1 MSNSSSIK
9 PNKNLMF
16 WGVAALF
23 YLYEVI
29 LRVAPSGIT
38 DVLMESFNLTCTDL
52 GFMVG
57 AYYWSYTLLQ
67 VPCGYIVDKF
77 GPRRVIALSALIC
90 SAGTALF
97 VCADNVL
104 MASIGRML
112 VGAGS
117 ACAFISSLKVAT
129 DWYSP
134 AHFALFAGLTNMMG
148 TLGGN
153 FAGKPLALL
162 MNKYGWTNV
171 LNIFVFIGV
180 IVACMAFLMMK
191 DKKST
196 NTQSYETLK
205 QSIMT
210 IFKNKQIWIAGCV
223 GGILYLPITAVAE
236 LWGVPF
242 LMNTFKISNDQ
253 GSLATNLIFIG
264 TAVGSP
270 VFAFIA
276 KRLNSYKKTLQ
287 ITALSAFALMILVSY
302 SVHFGLMAAYCML
315 FLLGFSIGG
324 QVLAF
329 SVAKDHV
336 DNAHT
341 GIAMGFTN
349 ALISFFGI
357 VFQPLMGVLLD
368 WGWTGKTAAT
378 GIRIYDALA
387 YQHAMLSIPVVIL
400 ISLYMIQK
408 ITCTKKGI

>member
-1 MSNSSSIK
+1 MKTKKKSNTI
-9 PNKNLMF
+9 F

-38 DVLMESFNLTCTDL
+38 DALMESFNLTCTDL

-67 VPCGYIVDKF
+67 IPCGYIVDKV
-77 GPRRVIALSALIC
+77 GPRRVITLSALIC
-90 SAGTALF
+90 ALGTALF
-97 VCADNVL
+97 VSADNVL

-129 DWYSP
+129 DWFDIKY
-134 AHFALFAGLTNMMG
+134 FALFAGLTNMMG

-153 FAGKPLALL
+153 FAGKPLAML
-162 MNKYGWTNV
+162 MNAYGWTTV
-171 LNIFVFIGV
+171 LNIFAGLGF
-180 IVACMAFLMMK
+180 IVAAMAFFLMQ
-191 DKKST
+191 DKKDA
-196 NTQSYETLK
+196 NPQEAAPLK
-205 QSIMT
+205 AALGS
-210 IFKNKQIWIAGCV
+210 IFKNKQIWLAGCV

-264 TAVGSP
+264 TALGSP

-276 KRLNSYKKTLQ
+276 NRLNSYKKTLQ
-287 ITALSAFALMILVSY
+287 LTAISAFILMILVSY
-302 SVHFGLMAAYCML
+302 SIHFGLTFAYIFL

-329 SVAKDHV
+329 SVAKNHV
-336 DNAHT
+336 LDAQT
-341 GIAMGFTN
+341 GVAMGFTN

-357 VFQPLMGVLLD
+357 IFQPLMGSLLD
-368 WGWTGKTAAT
+368 YGWKGALSEN
-378 GIRIYDALA
+378 GIRIYDAIA
-387 YQHAMLSIPVVIL
+387 YQNAMLSIPVVIVIAMIL
-400 ISLYMIQK
+400 IQGIH
-408 ITCTKKGI
+408 CTKLRKE

>member
-1 MSNSSSIK
+1 MKTKPLFKSNLI
-9 PNKNLMF
+9 F

-38 DVLMESFNLTCTDL
+38 DALMESFNLTCTDL

-67 VPCGYIVDKF
+67 IPCGYIVDKV

-90 SAGTALF
+90 ALGTAIF
-97 VCADNVL
+97 VSADNVL
-104 MASIGRML
+104 IASIGRML

-129 DWYSP
+129 DWFDIKY
-134 AHFALFAGLTNMMG
+134 FALFAGLTNMMG

-153 FAGKPLALL
+153 FAGKPLAML
-162 MNKYGWTNV
+162 MNAYGWTFI
-171 LNIFVFIGV
+171 LNIFAGLGFV
-180 IVACMAFLMMK
+180 VAAMAFFLMK
-191 DKKST
+191 DKQ
-196 NTQSYETLK
+196 NAQVENLAPLK
-205 QSIMT
+205 TALSG
-210 IFKNKQIWIAGCV
+210 IFKNKQIWLAGCV

-264 TAVGSP
+264 TALGSP

-276 KRLNSYKKTLQ
+276 NRLNSYKKTLQ
-287 ITALSAFALMILVSY
+287 LTAVSALILMVLVSY
-302 SVHFGLMAAYCML
+302 SIHFGLMWAYTFL

-336 DNAHT
+336 TDAQT

-357 VFQPLMGVLLD
+357 VFQPLMGSLLD
-368 WGWTGKTAAT
+368 YGWKGALASN
-378 GIRIYDALA
+378 GIRLYDALA
-387 YQHAMLSIPVVIL
+387 YQNAMLSIPVVIVVAM
-400 ISLYMIQK
+400 IMIQGIHSRESK
-408 ITCTKKGI
+408 I